1 MTPRFAID
9 RLAPSHDRASFSSG
23 VDVLDRYLRQFAG
36 QDARKRLANCFVAV
50 ERSSGQLAGF
60 YTLSATSILVSDLP
74 DVIAKRLPHYPSVP
88 AALIGRL
95 AVDKRFRGQ
104 RLGEALL
111 LDAVDRV
118 LDADPAVFALVVD
131 AKDEAAASF
140 YRRFEFR
147 ALSANPMSFFLP
159 VAALETRR
167 RQDSQP

>member
-1 MTPRFAID
+1 MTPRFAIE
-9 RLAPSHDRASFSSG
+9 RLASSHDRGSFSSG

-60 YTLSATSILVSDLP
+60 YALSASSIPVSDLP
-74 DVIAKRLPHYPSVP
+74 DVVAKRLPHYPTVP

-95 AVDKRFRGQ
+95 AVDMRFRGQ

-111 LDAVDRV
+111 LDTVDRV
-118 LDADPAVFALVVD
+118 IDSDPAVFALVVD

-147 ALSANPMSFFLP
+147 PLSVNQMSFFLP
-159 VAALETRR
+159 EAALETRR
-167 RQDSQP
+167 RQDNLP

>member
-1 MTPRFAID
+1 
-9 RLAPSHDRASFSSG
+9 
-23 VDVLDRYLRQFAG
+23 
-36 QDARKRLANCFVAV
+36 V

-60 YTLSATSILVSDLP
+60 DTLSASSILVSDLP
-74 DVIAKRLPHYPSVP
+74 EVIARRLPHYPSVP

-167 RQDSQP
+167 RQDSPP